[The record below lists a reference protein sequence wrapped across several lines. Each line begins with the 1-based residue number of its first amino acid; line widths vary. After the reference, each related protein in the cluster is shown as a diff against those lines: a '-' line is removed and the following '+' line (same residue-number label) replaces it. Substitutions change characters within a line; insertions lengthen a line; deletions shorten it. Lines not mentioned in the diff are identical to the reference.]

1 MTRIDDEKHAIV
13 QMIKLY
19 CKKVHKRKELCN
31 ECKEL
36 KEYALNRLDRCP
48 YGDNKTFC
56 SKCKTHCYKKDKKEQ
71 IRKVMRFSGPRMIF
85 YNPVIAIKH
94 LLKNK

>member
-1 MTRIDDEKHAIV
+1 MTRIDEEKHAIV
-13 QMIKLY
+13 QMIGLY
-19 CKKVHKRKELCN
+19 CRKIHKKKELCN

-36 KEYALNRLDRCP
+36 QEYALNRLDHCP

-56 SKCKTHCYKKDKKEQ
+56 SKCKTHCYRNDKKEQ

-94 LLKNK
+94 LLKK